1 MDDPELLKKLE
12 DLENKQW
19 ASKALAEI
27 RTQMKDFEYQIVF
40 KTQEEEFFGAI
51 REFSS
56 AGYLILPGT
65 TLFQSGTFIVL
76 MRRDKAT

>member
-1 MDDPELLKKLE
+1 MDDQELLKKLE
-12 DLENKQW
+12 DLENKHW
-19 ASKALAEI
+19 ASKALAEV

-40 KTQEEEFFGAI
+40 KTQEEEFFSAI
-51 REFSS
+51 KEFSS

-76 MRRDKAT
+76 MRRGKGK